1 MKRASGYL
9 NSPVG
14 WLEMVADANY
24 LYALNFVEEQGA
36 ENSRN
41 EVLKETEKQLKEY
54 FEGRR
59 SEFDLPLK
67 PEGTEFQQRVW
78 QALLKIPFG
87 ETASYKDIAEMI
99 GKPKA
104 MRAVGL
110 ANGRNPI
117 PIIIPCHRVIG
128 ADGKL
133 IGYSS
138 GLWRKEW
145 LLNHEKK
152 GQSRNA

>member
-14 WLEMVADANY
+14 WLEMVADADY
-24 LYALNFVEEQGA
+24 LYALNFVEEPDA

-59 SEFDLPLK
+59 SGFDLPLK

-87 ETASYKDIAEMI
+87 ETASYKNIAEMI

-152 GQSRNA
+152 RQRRNA